1 MLIFFYLFAF
11 YIVLSSVMVVI
22 SKNPIYSVI
31 WLIFAFC
38 NGAGLMILLGAEFIA
53 MMLIIIY
60 VGAIAV
66 LFLFVVMML
75 NINFAEIKGEIRKN
89 ISLNLLI
96 GLIMLVDFIIIIL
109 LSTKN
114 IKLSHASNLS
124 ISKNVDNIYTI
135 GKVLYTDFIVPFQCA
150 GIILFIAMIACI
162 SLTLRSRIGVKRQNP
177 GEQLLRNKQNS
188 VRQLKPMLGS
198 GIEDIDYD
206 N

>member
-11 YIVLSSVMVVI
+11 YITLSSAMVIV
-22 SKNPIYSVI
+22 SKNPVYSVI

-75 NINFAEIKGEIRKN
+75 NINFAEIRGEFRRN
-89 ISLNLLI
+89 ISLNALI
-96 GLIMLVDFIIIIL
+96 GLIMLTDLVVIIL

-114 IKLSHASNLS
+114 TKINIANNLAIPENIGNVYS
-124 ISKNVDNIYTI
+124 I
-135 GKVLYTDFIVPFQCA
+135 GRVLYTDFILPFQCS
-150 GIILFIAMIACI
+150 GIVLFIAMIACI
-162 SLTLRSRIGVKRQNP
+162 SLTLRFRPGVKKQNP
-177 GEQLLRNKQNS
+177 TEQLLRNKHNATK
-188 VRQLKPMLGS
+188 QLSPKIGS
-198 GIEDIDYD
+198 GVEGIDYD